1 MITHGK
7 KHLVSHPTSSRNLI
21 LNMVPWHQNVLRK
34 THQLKVNLLKA
45 KMVTLHQKRSQ
56 KEKVTHQRLL
66 LKPLIFLPFTI
77 ERLSITYS
85 IMKSNLLASMPRKM
99 SQSLVSDLDSPT
111 TPFPDMAIPN
121 TVHFL
126 FSDIEDLDSIVAWER
141 EHFAEGVTHI
151 DEEKEYTVEVS
162 SLPPINVDYTLY
174 NRVLNR

>member
-121 TVHFL
+121 T
-126 FSDIEDLDSIVAWER
+126 
-141 EHFAEGVTHI
+141 
-151 DEEKEYTVEVS
+151 
-162 SLPPINVDYTLY
+162 
-174 NRVLNR
+174 

>member
-1 MITHGK
+1 
-7 KHLVSHPTSSRNLI
+7 
-21 LNMVPWHQNVLRK
+21 
-34 THQLKVNLLKA
+34 
-45 KMVTLHQKRSQ
+45 
-56 KEKVTHQRLL
+56 
-66 LKPLIFLPFTI
+66 
-77 ERLSITYS
+77 
-85 IMKSNLLASMPRKM
+85 MKSNLLASMPRKM